1 MDLQNIIKSNEG
13 VLFIMKDL
21 LQQLTAVYSKLN
33 SYYSEQLVDSKKIS
47 DVNEDINEDFQ
58 DDFDNLVSGIHLM
71 EKLDMDTFSNDDKQ
85 LYFNAMFDIYTSL
98 LNFENYFADLREI
111 HIQVSKKIRYLNGEI
126 TQEEYLDDGQLNVEV
141 IDEENGDAGE
151 I

>member
-1 MDLQNIIKSNEG
+1 
-13 VLFIMKDL
+13 MKEL

-33 SYYSEQLVDSKKIS
+33 SYYSEQLVDSEKIS
-47 DVNEDINEDFQ
+47 DVNDDINEDFQ
-58 DDFDNLVSGIHLM
+58 GDIENLARGIHLM
-71 EKLDMDTFSNDDKQ
+71 EKLDIDTLKDTNNQ
-85 LYFNAMFDIYTSL
+85 LYLNGMFDIYTSL

-126 TQEEYLDDGQLNVEV
+126 TQEEYLDDGRLNVEV
-141 IDEENGDAGE
+141 VDEEEDDAGN

>member
-1 MDLQNIIKSNEG
+1 
-13 VLFIMKDL
+13 MKEI

-33 SYYSEQLVDSKKIS
+33 SYYSEQLVDSEKIS
-47 DVNEDINEDFQ
+47 DVNDDINEDFQ
-58 DDFDNLVSGIHLM
+58 EDIENLARGIHLM
-71 EKLDMDTFSNDDKQ
+71 EKLDIDTLKDANKQ
-85 LYFNAMFDIYTSL
+85 LYLNGMFDIYTSL

-126 TQEEYLDDGQLNVEV
+126 TQEEYLDDGRLNVEV
-141 IDEENGDAGE
+141 VDEEEDDAGN

>member
-1 MDLQNIIKSNEG
+1 
-13 VLFIMKDL
+13 MKEL

-33 SYYSEQLVDSKKIS
+33 SHYSNQLVDSEKIS

-58 DDFDNLVSGIHLM
+58 EDINNLARGIHLM
-71 EKLDMDTFSNDDKQ
+71 EKLDIDTIEDTNRQ
-85 LYFNAMFDIYTSL
+85 LYLNGMFDIYTSL

-111 HIQVSKKIRYLNGEI
+111 HIQISKKIRYLNGEI
-126 TQEEYLDDGQLNVEV
+126 TQEEYLDDGLLNVEV
-141 IDEENGDAGE
+141 VDEEDDDSSE

>member
-1 MDLQNIIKSNEG
+1 
-13 VLFIMKDL
+13 MKEL

-33 SYYSEQLVDSKKIS
+33 FYYSNQLVDLEKIS

-58 DDFDNLVSGIHLM
+58 EDFDNLARGIQIM
-71 EKLDMDTFSNDDKQ
+71 GKLDLDTFNDADKR
-85 LYFNAMFDIYTSL
+85 LYLNGMFDIYTSL

-111 HIQVSKKIRYLNGEI
+111 HIQISKKIRYLNGEI
-126 TQEEYLDDGQLNVEV
+126 TQKEYLDDGILNVEV
-141 IDEENGDAGE
+141 VDEEDDDSSE

>member
-1 MDLQNIIKSNEG
+1 
-13 VLFIMKDL
+13 MKDL

>member
-1 MDLQNIIKSNEG
+1 
-13 VLFIMKDL
+13 MKEL

-33 SYYSEQLVDSKKIS
+33 FYYSNQLVDLEKIS

-58 DDFDNLVSGIHLM
+58 EDFDNLARGIQIM
-71 EKLDMDTFSNDDKQ
+71 GKLDLDTFNDADKQ
-85 LYFNAMFDIYTSL
+85 LYLNGMFDIYTSL

-111 HIQVSKKIRYLNGEI
+111 HIQISKKIRYLNGEI
-126 TQEEYLDDGQLNVEV
+126 TQEEYLDDGLLNVEV
-141 IDEENGDAGE
+141 VDEEDDDSSE

>member
-1 MDLQNIIKSNEG
+1 
-13 VLFIMKDL
+13 MKEL

-33 SYYSEQLVDSKKIS
+33 FYYSNQLVDLEKIS

-58 DDFDNLVSGIHLM
+58 EDFDNLARGIQIM
-71 EKLDMDTFSNDDKQ
+71 GKLDLDTFNDADKQ
-85 LYFNAMFDIYTSL
+85 LYLNGMFDIYTSL

-111 HIQVSKKIRYLNGEI
+111 HIQISKKIRYLNGEI
-126 TQEEYLDDGQLNVEV
+126 TQEEYLDDGLLNVEV
-141 IDEENGDAGE
+141 VDEEDDDSTE

>member
-1 MDLQNIIKSNEG
+1 
-13 VLFIMKDL
+13 MKEL

-33 SYYSEQLVDSKKIS
+33 SHYSNQLVDSEKIS

-58 DDFDNLVSGIHLM
+58 EDINNLARGIHLM
-71 EKLDMDTFSNDDKQ
+71 EKLDIDTIEDTNRQ
-85 LYFNAMFDIYTSL
+85 LYLNGMFDIYTSL
-98 LNFENYFADLREI
+98 LNIENYFADLREI

-126 TQEEYLDDGQLNVEV
+126 THEEYLDDGHLNVEV
-141 IDEENGDAGE
+141 IDEEADYEGD

>member
-1 MDLQNIIKSNEG
+1 
-13 VLFIMKDL
+13 MKEL

-33 SYYSEQLVDSKKIS
+33 SYYSEQLVDSEKIS
-47 DVNEDINEDFQ
+47 EVNDDINEDFQ
-58 DDFDNLVSGIHLM
+58 EDIENLARGIHLM
-71 EKLDMDTFSNDDKQ
+71 EKLDIDTLKDTNNQ
-85 LYFNAMFDIYTSL
+85 LYLNGMFDIYTSL

-126 TQEEYLDDGQLNVEV
+126 TQEEYLDDGRLNVEV
-141 IDEENGDAGE
+141 VDEEEDDAGN

>member
-1 MDLQNIIKSNEG
+1 
-13 VLFIMKDL
+13 MKEL

-33 SYYSEQLVDSKKIS
+33 SYYSEQLVDSEKIS
-47 DVNEDINEDFQ
+47 DVTDDINEDFQ
-58 DDFDNLVSGIHLM
+58 EDIENLARGIHLM
-71 EKLDMDTFSNDDKQ
+71 EKLDIDTLKDTNNQ
-85 LYFNAMFDIYTSL
+85 LYLNGMFDIYTSL

-126 TQEEYLDDGQLNVEV
+126 TQEEYLDDGRLNVEV
-141 IDEENGDAGE
+141 VDEEEDDAGN

>member
-1 MDLQNIIKSNEG
+1 
-13 VLFIMKDL
+13 MKEL

-33 SYYSEQLVDSKKIS
+33 SYYSEQLVDSEKIS
-47 DVNEDINEDFQ
+47 DVNDDINEDFQ
-58 DDFDNLVSGIHLM
+58 EDIENLARWIHLM
-71 EKLDMDTFSNDDKQ
+71 EKLDIDTFKDTNNQ
-85 LYFNAMFDIYTSL
+85 LYLNGMFDIYTSL

-126 TQEEYLDDGQLNVEV
+126 TQEEYLDDGRLNVEV
-141 IDEENGDAGE
+141 VDEEEDDAGN

>member
-1 MDLQNIIKSNEG
+1 
-13 VLFIMKDL
+13 MKEL

-33 SYYSEQLVDSKKIS
+33 FYYSNQLVDLEKIS

-58 DDFDNLVSGIHLM
+58 EDFDNLARGIQIM
-71 EKLDMDTFSNDDKQ
+71 GKLDLDTFNDADKQ
-85 LYFNAMFDIYTSL
+85 LYLNGMFDIYTSL

-111 HIQVSKKIRYLNGEI
+111 HIQISKKIRYLNGEI
-126 TQEEYLDDGQLNVEV
+126 TQEEYLDDGRLNVEV
-141 IDEENGDAGE
+141 VDEEDDDSSE

>member
-1 MDLQNIIKSNEG
+1 
-13 VLFIMKDL
+13 MKEL

-33 SYYSEQLVDSKKIS
+33 FYYSNQLVDLEKIS

-58 DDFDNLVSGIHLM
+58 EDFDNLARGIQIM
-71 EKLDMDTFSNDDKQ
+71 GKLDLDTFNDADKR
-85 LYFNAMFDIYTSL
+85 LYLNGMFDIYTSL

-111 HIQVSKKIRYLNGEI
+111 HIQISKKIRYLNDEI
-126 TQEEYLDDGQLNVEV
+126 TQKEYLDDGILNVEV
-141 IDEENGDAGE
+141 VDEEDDDSSE

>member
-1 MDLQNIIKSNEG
+1 
-13 VLFIMKDL
+13 MKEL

-33 SYYSEQLVDSKKIS
+33 SYYSEQLVDSEKIS
-47 DVNEDINEDFQ
+47 DVNDDINEDFQ
-58 DDFDNLVSGIHLM
+58 EDIENLARGIQIM
-71 EKLDMDTFSNDDKQ
+71 GKLDLDTFNDADKQ
-85 LYFNAMFDIYTSL
+85 LYLNGMFDIYTSL

-126 TQEEYLDDGQLNVEV
+126 TQEEYLDDGRLNVEV
-141 IDEENGDAGE
+141 VDEEEDDAGN

>member
-1 MDLQNIIKSNEG
+1 
-13 VLFIMKDL
+13 MKEL

-33 SYYSEQLVDSKKIS
+33 SYYSEQLVDSEKIS
-47 DVNEDINEDFQ
+47 DVNDDINEDFQ
-58 DDFDNLVSGIHLM
+58 EDIENLARGIHLM
-71 EKLDMDTFSNDDKQ
+71 EKLDIDTLKDAKQ
-85 LYFNAMFDIYTSL
+85 LYLNGMFDIYTSL

-126 TQEEYLDDGQLNVEV
+126 TQEEYLDDGRLNVEV
-141 IDEENGDAGE
+141 VDEEEDDAGN

>member
-1 MDLQNIIKSNEG
+1 
-13 VLFIMKDL
+13 MKEI

-33 SYYSEQLVDSKKIS
+33 SYYSEQLVDSEKIS

-58 DDFDNLVSGIHLM
+58 EDINNLARGIHLM
-71 EKLDMDTFSNDDKQ
+71 EKLDIDTIEDTDGQ
-85 LYFNAMFDIYTSL
+85 LYLNGMFDIYTSL
-98 LNFENYFADLREI
+98 LNIENYFADLREI

-126 TQEEYLDDGQLNVEV
+126 TQEEYLDDAHLNVDVVE
-141 IDEENGDAGE
+141 DEENDAGN

>member
-1 MDLQNIIKSNEG
+1 
-13 VLFIMKDL
+13 MKEL

-33 SYYSEQLVDSKKIS
+33 SYYSEQLVDSEKIS
-47 DVNEDINEDFQ
+47 DVNDDINEDFQ
-58 DDFDNLVSGIHLM
+58 EDIENLARGIHLM
-71 EKLDMDTFSNDDKQ
+71 EKLDIDTLKDTNKQ
-85 LYFNAMFDIYTSL
+85 LYLNGMFDIYTSL

-126 TQEEYLDDGQLNVEV
+126 TQEEYLDDGRLNVEV
-141 IDEENGDAGE
+141 VDDEDDDTEE